1 MCIRRGRRGREGE
14 EGRGGEDRMRVKG
27 EKEMW
32 RAPGSPPLEGW
43 GWVFYER
50 DDVKRRM
57 RDPEALFS
65 SEM

>member
-1 MCIRRGRRGREGE
+1 
-14 EGRGGEDRMRVKG
+14 V
-27 EKEMW
+27 
-32 RAPGSPPLEGW
+32 EGW
-43 GWVFYER
+43 GWVFYGK